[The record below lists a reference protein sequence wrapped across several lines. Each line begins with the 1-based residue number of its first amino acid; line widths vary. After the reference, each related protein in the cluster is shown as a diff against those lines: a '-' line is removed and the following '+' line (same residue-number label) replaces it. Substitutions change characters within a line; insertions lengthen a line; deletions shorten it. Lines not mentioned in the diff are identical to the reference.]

1 MGKIGDSELIINGD
15 GSVFHLHIR
24 PEELADKVILVGDP
38 GRVELVSS
46 YFSEIESTASSR
58 EFRSVT
64 GRYKGT
70 RMTVLS
76 TGIGCDNID
85 IVMNE
90 LDALANVDFR
100 TREVL
105 PEHRCLTILRIGTCG
120 VIQPDIPLGS
130 YIFSRVSVGF
140 DGLLNW
146 YGGRDEVVLKDV
158 EEAFLAHV
166 DWNRYLPTPYFVKA
180 GDALTELFS
189 DCTVPGMTISASGF
203 YGPQC
208 RVVRDC
214 TVPGMT
220 ISASGFYGP
229 QCRVVRLPLAMPDLM
244 ERLESFRFGDL
255 RFTNFEMEGSAIAS
269 LARKLGHEGATIC
282 LAIAHRYAKQANADY
297 KSLMGGLVKMCL
309 DRLAQ

>member
-1 MGKIGDSELIINGD
+1 MGKIADSELIINSD

-24 PEELADKVILVGDP
+24 PESLADKVILVGDP
-38 GRVELVSS
+38 GRVDLVGPYLSD
-46 YFSEIESTASSR
+46 IESSSSSR

-64 GRYKGT
+64 GSYRGV

-90 LDALANVDFR
+90 LDALANIDFA
-100 TREVL
+100 TREVR
-105 PEHRCLTILRIGTCG
+105 PVKRRLTVLRIGTCG

-130 YIFSRVSVGF
+130 YIFSRVSAGF

-146 YGGRDEVVLKDV
+146 YGGRDEVVMKDV

-166 DWNRYLPTPYFVKA
+166 DWNPYLPTPYFVKA
-180 GDALTELFS
+180 GDVLTELFS
-189 DCTVPGMTISASGF
+189 
-203 YGPQC
+203 
-208 RVVRDC
+208 DC

-229 QCRVVRLPLAMPDLM
+229 QCRVVRLPLAMPDL
-244 ERLESFRFGDL
+244 LEKLETFSFNGL

-269 LARKLGHEGATIC
+269 LARKLGH
-282 LAIAHRYAKQANADY
+282 D
-297 KSLMGGLVKMCL
+297 
-309 DRLAQ
+309 

>member
-24 PEELADKVILVGDP
+24 PEALADKVILVGDP

-90 LDALANVDFR
+90 LDALANIDFR

-120 VIQPDIPLGS
+120 VM
-130 YIFSRVSVGF
+130 
-140 DGLLNW
+140 
-146 YGGRDEVVLKDV
+146 
-158 EEAFLAHV
+158 
-166 DWNRYLPTPYFVKA
+166 PYFVKA
-180 GDALTELFS
+180 GDALTELF
-189 DCTVPGMTISASGF
+189 
-203 YGPQC
+203 
-208 RVVRDC
+208 RDC

-269 LARKLGHEGATIC
+269 LARKLGHEGATVC

>member
-1 MGKIGDSELIINGD
+1 MGKIADSELIINSD

-24 PEELADKVILVGDP
+24 PESLADRVILVGDP
-38 GRVELVSS
+38 GRVDLVGPYLSD
-46 YFSEIESTASSR
+46 IESSSSSR

-64 GRYKGT
+64 GSYRGV

-90 LDALANVDFR
+90 LDALANIDFA
-100 TREVL
+100 TREVR
-105 PEHRCLTILRIGTCG
+105 PVKRRLTVLRIGTCG

-130 YIFSRVSVGF
+130 YIFSRVSAGF

-146 YGGRDEVVLKDV
+146 YGGRDEIVMKDV

-166 DWNRYLPTPYFVKA
+166 DWNPYLPTPYFVKA
-180 GDALTELFS
+180 GDVLTELFS
-189 DCTVPGMTISASGF
+189 
-203 YGPQC
+203 
-208 RVVRDC
+208 DC

-229 QCRVVRLPLAMPDLM
+229 QCRVVRLPLAMPDL
-244 ERLESFRFGDL
+244 LEKLETFSFNGL

-269 LARKLGHEGATIC
+269 LARKLGHEAATVC
-282 LAIAHRYAKQANADY
+282 LGIAQRSAKHADADY
-297 KSLMGGLVKMCL
+297 KSLMGSLVELCL
-309 DRLAQ
+309 NRLSELR

>member
-1 MGKIGDSELIINGD
+1 MGKIGDSELIINSD

-24 PEELADKVILVGDP
+24 PEALADKVILVGDP
-38 GRVELVSS
+38 GRVDLVSS
-46 YFSEIESTASSR
+46 FFSDVENSVSSR
-58 EFRSVT
+58 EFHSVT
-64 GRYKGT
+64 GVYRGT
-70 RMTVLS
+70 RITVLS

-90 LDALANVDFR
+90 LDALANIDFQ

-130 YIFSRVSVGF
+130 YIFSRVSAGF

-158 EEAFLAHV
+158 EE
-166 DWNRYLPTPYFVKA
+166 YFVKA
-180 GDALTELFS
+180 GDALTEMFK
-189 DCTVPGMTISASGF
+189 
-203 YGPQC
+203 
-208 RVVRDC
+208 DC

-244 ERLESFRFGDL
+244 EKLESFRFKDL

-269 LARKLGHEGATIC
+269 LARKLGHEGATVC
-282 LAIAHRYAKQANADY
+282 LAIAHRYARKANADY
-297 KSLMGGLVKMCL
+297 KSLMGDLVKMCL
-309 DRLAQ
+309 DRLSL

>member
-1 MGKIGDSELIINGD
+1 MGKIGDSELIINSD

-24 PEELADKVILVGDP
+24 PENLADKVILVGDP
-38 GRVELVSS
+38 GRVDLVSS
-46 YFSEIESTASSR
+46 YFQDVESTASSR

-130 YIFSRVSVGF
+130 YIFSRVSAGF

-146 YGGRDEVVLKDV
+146 Y
-158 EEAFLAHV
+158 AA
-166 DWNRYLPTPYFVKA
+166 
-180 GDALTELFS
+180 
-189 DCTVPGMTISASGF
+189 
-203 YGPQC
+203 
-208 RVVRDC
+208 
-214 TVPGMT
+214 
-220 ISASGFYGP
+220 
-229 QCRVVRLPLAMPDLM
+229 
-244 ERLESFRFGDL
+244 
-255 RFTNFEMEGSAIAS
+255 
-269 LARKLGHEGATIC
+269 ATRWC
-282 LAIAHRYAKQANADY
+282 
-297 KSLMGGLVKMCL
+297 
-309 DRLAQ
+309 

>member
-1 MGKIGDSELIINGD
+1 MLWPISTSG
-15 GSVFHLHIR
+15 
-24 PEELADKVILVGDP
+24 P
-38 GRVELVSS
+38 GRC
-46 YFSEIESTASSR
+46 
-58 EFRSVT
+58 FR
-64 GRYKGT
+64 
-70 RMTVLS
+70 
-76 TGIGCDNID
+76 
-85 IVMNE
+85 
-90 LDALANVDFR
+90 
-100 TREVL
+100 
-105 PEHRCLTILRIGTCG
+105 
-120 VIQPDIPLGS
+120 

-158 EEAFLAHV
+158 EKAFLAHV
-166 DWNRYLPTPYFVKA
+166 DWNRNLPTPYFVKA
-180 GDALTELFS
+180 GDALAELFS
-189 DCTVPGMTISASGF
+189 
-203 YGPQC
+203 
-208 RVVRDC
+208 DC